1 MILERNSIESIA
13 LFLFQFPAV
22 VEMGVT
28 LLKPRIEIG
37 IDSCNRRYNKFGAI
51 KKWLM

>member
-1 MILERNSIESIA
+1 MIVERNSIESIA
-13 LFLFQFPAV
+13 LFLFRFPAA
-22 VEMGVT
+22 VEKGLT
-28 LLKPRIEIG
+28 LMKPRIDRG